1 MVSSLTEKLRFIES
15 IFGTG
20 FLASNGKNF
29 GVRCPFCAPKDVNK
43 KKLVI
48 RVEDDLNHCWTC
60 GFKAHTLAPLVRKFG
75 TSEQFATY
83 RDKYMPEEARKR
95 FKDLNTVV
103 EEKEKLELPK
113 DFKLLTMMS
122 SVDPDVRSA
131 WGYLTSRN
139 VSVRDAWYYKLGL
152 SNEHRW
158 KRRVIMPSFD
168 SSGDLNYYVGRT
180 IDERDKRYKYD
191 NPELDKLPIIFNE
204 INVDWTSR
212 LTLCEGPFD
221 VMKCGENAV
230 PLLGS
235 DLNEQS
241 RLFNQILVH
250 NTPVALA
257 LDGDMWRKKTPR
269 IAKKLMEYDVDVVI
283 VDVREWG
290 DPGKMSK
297 QQFKQALENAK
308 PMTWEGSF
316 AERLAAASEV
326 KLRLRPDIY
335 RHENT
340 RHS

>member
-1 MVSSLTEKLRFIES
+1 MLSSLTEKLKFIES
-15 IFGTG
+15 VFGTG
-20 FLASNGKNF
+20 FLATNGKNF

-43 KKLVI
+43 RKLVI
-48 RVEDDLNHCWTC
+48 RVEDDLLHCWTC
-60 GFKAHTLAPLVRKFG
+60 GFKAHTLAPLIRKFG

-83 RDKYMPEEARKR
+83 RDRYMPEEARNR
-95 FKDLNTVV
+95 FRDLNVTV
-103 EEKEKLELPK
+103 EEKQKLELPK
-113 DFKLLTMMS
+113 DFKLLTLAS
-122 SVDPDVRSA
+122 TTDPDVRSA
-131 WGYLTSRN
+131 WGYLVSRN
-139 VSVRDAWYYKLGL
+139 VTVRDAWYYKLGI
-152 SNEHRW
+152 SNETRW
-158 KRRVIMPSFD
+158 RRRVIMPSFD
-168 SSGDLNYYVGRT
+168 VDGELNYYVGRT

-204 INVDWTSR
+204 MNIDWKCR
-212 LTLCEGPFD
+212 LVLCEGPFD
-221 VMKCGENAV
+221 VMKCGDNAV

-241 RLFNQILVH
+241 KLFNQILLN
-250 NTPVALA
+250 NTPIALA

-269 IAKKLMEYDVDVVI
+269 IAKKLMEYNIDVVI

-297 QQFKQALENAK
+297 HQFKDVLLSAK

-326 KLRLRPDIY
+326 KLKLRRNTY
-335 RHENT
+335 SHEET